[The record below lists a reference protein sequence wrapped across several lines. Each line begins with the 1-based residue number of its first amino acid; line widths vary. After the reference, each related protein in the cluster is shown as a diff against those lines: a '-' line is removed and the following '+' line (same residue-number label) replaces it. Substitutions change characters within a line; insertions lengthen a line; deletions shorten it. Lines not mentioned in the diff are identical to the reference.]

1 MVNIKDLELKI
12 RDLINIPRKQKSLLL
27 ESANWNKL
35 TSSLDIIGDT
45 ELAIDAFEANDFP
58 KDEGSKYLILY
69 GILQALFIQQQAVQ
83 NLTEALNLS
92 YSPDPLLNEIREI
105 RHDSIGHPSKRQR
118 KGKELSY
125 NFISR
130 ITISHSGFG
139 LMKTF
144 PDGRTPE
151 FITINLL
158 SIIKTQRD
166 KLSQALN
173 ILLDRL
179 KEDEMK
185 HREMF
190 RNDLLEDIFPFT
202 IGYYFQKL
210 NEGIY
215 GIKKIGLMHTKLL
228 QTIVDNFKMA
238 LEKRDILESHI
249 QHSIDLINYPLS
261 ELKLFFESAEKSFL
275 NDKSAYIFSFF
286 VREQIR
292 SLQELAKEIDSEYAT
307 DL

>member
-1 MVNIKDLELKI
+1 MVNVKDLELKI

-27 ESANWNKL
+27 EPASWNKL

-45 ELAIDAFEANDFP
+45 ELAIDAFEADYLP
-58 KDEGSKYLILY
+58 EAEGDKYLILY
-69 GILQALFIQQQAVQ
+69 GILQALFIQQEAVQ
-83 NLTEALNLS
+83 NLSEALNLS
-92 YSPDPLLNEIREI
+92 YSSDPLLNEIREI
-105 RHDSIGHPSKRQR
+105 RHDSIGHPSKRQK
-118 KGKELSY
+118 KGKEISY

-130 ITISHSGFG
+130 TTISHSSFT
-139 LMKTF
+139 LIKTF
-144 PDGRTPE
+144 PDGKTPE
-151 FITINLL
+151 FVNINLP
-158 SIIKTQRD
+158 SIINTQRD
-166 KLSQALN
+166 KLSKVLT

-185 HREMF
+185 HRKMF
-190 RNDLLEDIFPFT
+190 GNDLLEDIFPST

-215 GIKKIGLMHTKLL
+215 GIKKLGLIHAKLL
-228 QTIVDNFKMA
+228 QDIVDNFKMA

-249 QHSIDLINYPLS
+249 QQSFDQINYPLS
-261 ELKLFFESAEKSFL
+261 ELKLFLEVPEKSFL

-286 VREQIR
+286 VEEKIR
-292 SLQELAKEIDSEYAT
+292 LLQELAKEIDSEYTT

>member
-1 MVNIKDLELKI
+1 MQNIKDLELKI

-27 ESANWNKL
+27 EPASWNKL

-45 ELAIDAFEANDFP
+45 ELAIDAFEASDFP
-58 KDEGSKYLILY
+58 KDEGRKYLILY
-69 GILQALFIQQQAVQ
+69 GILQALFIQQDAVQ
-83 NLTEALNLS
+83 NLTEALKLS

-130 ITISHSGFG
+130 ITISHSGFS

-151 FITINLL
+151 FININLP
-158 SIIKTQRD
+158 SIINTQRD
-166 KLSQALN
+166 KLSLALN

-185 HREMF
+185 HRKMF
-190 RNDLLEDIFPFT
+190 RNDLLEDIFPST

-210 NEGIY
+210 NEGIF
-215 GIKKIGLMHTKLL
+215 GIKKLGLMHTNLL
-228 QTIVDNFKMA
+228 QDIVDNFKIA

-249 QHSIDLINYPLS
+249 QYSIDLINYPLS
-261 ELKLFFESAEKSFL
+261 ELKLFFESPENSFL

-286 VREQIR
+286 VREKIR
-292 SLQELAKEIDSEYAT
+292 LLQELAKEIDSEYAT